1 MCFGLFFFEF
11 IYVRTRHPTFFNRA
25 MKVSVL
31 ATGSSG
37 NCYVL
42 ESDSGDRL
50 IIELGIRWSEIL
62 KGLDYQLDNVVGAL
76 ISHRHKDHALEVLKA
91 QIAGVHT
98 YANEDVFSSL
108 KKSPI
113 GVYTHHL
120 TANKEARIGGFR
132 VLPLEVTHD
141 APCHAFVI
149 TADGKRVLFATD
161 CVTLPY
167 RVEGLSIALIECNY
181 DDDTLYSAIEGGT
194 SDRSELFRLR
204 GSHMEL
210 TQTAEAV
217 KRQLQ
222 VDNGTLREVVC
233 IHASNRHS
241 SDEVMIEALERATG
255 LPIHIAKA
263 GQVYTV

>member
-1 MCFGLFFFEF
+1 
-11 IYVRTRHPTFFNRA
+11 
-25 MKVSVL
+25 MKVIVL

-37 NCYVL
+37 NCYIL
-42 ESDSGDRL
+42 ESDSGERL

-62 KGLDYQLDNVVGAL
+62 KGLDYRLDNVVGAL

-98 YANEDVFSSL
+98 YANEDVFKSL
-108 KKSPI
+108 KEAPI

-120 TANKEARIGGFR
+120 TANQEVRVGGFS
-132 VLPLEVTHD
+132 VIPLEVTHD
-141 APCHAFVI
+141 VPCHAFVI
-149 TADGKRVLFATD
+149 TAGRKRLLFATD

-167 RVEGLSIALIECNY
+167 RVAGLSIALIECNY
-181 DDDTLYSAIEGGT
+181 DDDTLYNAIESG
-194 SDRSELFRLR
+194 RSNRAELFRLR

-233 IHASNRHS
+233 IHASSRHS
-241 SDEVMIEALERATG
+241 SDKVMIETLERATG

-263 GQVYTV
+263 GQVDTV